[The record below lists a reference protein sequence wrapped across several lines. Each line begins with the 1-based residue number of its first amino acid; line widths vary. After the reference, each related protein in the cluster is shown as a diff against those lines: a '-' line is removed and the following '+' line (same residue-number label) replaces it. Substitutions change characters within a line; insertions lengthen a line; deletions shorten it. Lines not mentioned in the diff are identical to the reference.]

1 MGPTRPV
8 GGARATRTWEA
19 LVRLEHGRRVF
30 HLRERA
36 WAGAEARRQ
45 MSRPSAPRSRPRAVP
60 TTSAPRPG
68 GSRTILRPT
77 LGRLA
82 GRPTSPTHRVS
93 RETSRSSLA
102 CPGRPEQRRPA
113 GARRSHAVARSHPSG
128 WRSASRPAGE
138 PGAER
143 PRVPSPDA
151 QRTSPGRVCRPSSSA
166 PAQRTGAAPDTR
178 RVRARV
184 EDRPNGISRHDRSDR
199 RLRPGRPPMVDGGGR
214 RPSAGANACRARLRT
229 SATHR
234 TAGMAARGRMVE

>member
-19 LVRLEHGRRVF
+19 RLPPAGEGLGWCRGEAPDVPALRSTLPTARCTDDVSPATRRFPDDPQVDI
-30 HLRERA
+30 
-36 WAGAEARRQ
+36 GAL
-45 MSRPSAPRSRPRAVP
+45 
-60 TTSAPRPG
+60 G
-68 GSRTILRPT
+68 GSPY
-77 LGRLA
+77 LA
-82 GRPTSPTHRVS
+82 HPPCFTGNIAVSARV
-93 RETSRSSLA
+93 
-102 CPGRPEQRRPA
+102 PGCPEQRRPA

-229 SATHR
+229 STTHR